1 LETQN
6 FWAMQNA
13 SCNDSFSTISIDLM
27 PIDPP
32 KFVGARIPR
41 PTQDAMIPHQ
51 NIDQSNTNIPPTI
64 RRGANSAPA
73 WVLRRVTDD
82 WWVDQST
89 VKPIDIMGGE
99 SFNPASGAVCAPL
112 RIWDDRG

>member
-1 LETQN
+1 
-6 FWAMQNA
+6 MQNV

-41 PTQDAMIPHQ
+41 PTQDGMIPHQ
-51 NIDQSNTNIPPTI
+51 NIDRSNTNIPPTI

-99 SFNPASGAVCAPL
+99 SFNPASGAVFAPL
-112 RIWDDRG
+112 RIWDDCG